1 MWTTASH
8 AVRMGGM
15 GHEPDGRCAMFRF
28 IGKKGDVF
36 CRSEFCCPELTRCPD
51 MIIWVYMK
59 IVYLPLIVL
68 FLAACQSVKLD
79 ESPIV
84 VSPGFYHLTHT
95 PAAQA
100 NLEKA
105 GASLDAALTVLQADG
120 RVKDPRRVGR
130 EIVALLDSEKTAAMV
145 KMLSDRIE
153 REMLAEDPKANVDK
167 LLVYETEKSIG
178 AAYDRLMASFPAKA
192 REEFGQFVKSYQES
206 VIQSRKDPEDYRQFY
221 RDEQSGLRSEVYMA
235 LWITLERYAL
245 PVPR

>member
-1 MWTTASH
+1 M
-8 AVRMGGM
+8 
-15 GHEPDGRCAMFRF
+15 
-28 IGKKGDVF
+28 
-36 CRSEFCCPELTRCPD
+36 
-51 MIIWVYMK
+51 
-59 IVYLPLIVL
+59 
-68 FLAACQSVKLD
+68 KLD

-95 PAAQA
+95 PAAQS

-105 GASLDAALTVLQADG
+105 GASLDAALAVLQADG
-120 RVKDPRRVGR
+120 RVKDPRRVAR

-178 AAYDRLMASFPAKA
+178 AAYDRLMASFPVKA

-221 RDEQSGLRSEVYMA
+221 RDEQSSLRSEVYMA